1 MMQSAAVPAEGAVK
15 GLPEMLGVPMQQ
27 QWQGPFP
34 RGKVQR
40 VGVREE
46 IGLNAF
52 LPQAHFAASIPKTST
67 KPRRRPH
74 EPFRDIGTLGKRD
87 GIEPDEVVQTL
98 ELSGAPGY
106 GPSHSQAFQVLS
118 APHPN
123 LPCVHGCQSLTPLDC
138 TPLKRGRAG
147 AEIPQCAGCNQH
159 ILDKFILKVLDRHW
173 HSSCLKCADCQMQLA
188 DRCFS
193 RAGSVYCKEDFF
205 KAPKPKRHSRN
216 AETWSLTQARL
227 LYGSRVSEEKSLG
240 PSPLDHARGVWGL
253 PVETQRPPLLSGTP
267 CPGGGLRKAQL
278 AEPVAGPCRPRS
290 RGHGRAASQDHLH
303 TTPQGCVW
311 DGMQAG
317 TQDFPGLNGRRGVDR
332 AEDTVE
338 RALLPHLHPPQRP
351 PTALAVDSAASWRF
365 GTKCTA
371 CQQGIPPTQVV
382 RKAQDFVYHLHCF
395 ACVICNR
402 QLATG
407 DEFYLMEDGRLV
419 CKEDYE
425 TAKQNDWAVEGR
437 GWGAD
442 SWCWSCSGCRLR
454 DEEEGPLAT
463 QGDSA
468 QPCNFSGP
476 PGPYSRLQ
484 WELCT
489 GQAGIRPVFSS
500 RTRNPAGPLS
510 MPVEQ
515 PCSFQR
521 LDGAQQAQDDSEA
534 GAKRPRTTITAK
546 QLETLKNAYKNSP
559 KPARHVREQLSSETG
574 LDMRVV
580 QVWFQNRRAK
590 EKRLKKDAGRHRWG
604 QFYKSVKRS
613 RGSSKQEK
621 ESSAEDCG
629 VSDSELSFR
638 EDQILSELGH
648 TNRIYGNVGDVT
660 GGQLMNGSF
669 SMDGTGQSYQDLRDG
684 SPYGVPQSPSSIS
697 SLPSHAPLLNG
708 LDYTVDSNLGIIAH
722 SGQGVSQTLRAMAG
736 GPTSDISTGSSV
748 GYPDFP
754 TSPASWLDEMDHP
767 PF

>member
-1 MMQSAAVPAEGAVK
+1 MKSRPRTALSENSRSTLQSSTRRQSLPLTSAELGEAHKENLGGGKLRKGA
-15 GLPEMLGVPMQQ
+15 G
-27 QWQGPFP
+27 
-34 RGKVQR
+34 
-40 VGVREE
+40 
-46 IGLNAF
+46 
-52 LPQAHFAASIPKTST
+52 
-67 KPRRRPH
+67 PRRLA
-74 EPFRDIGTLGKRD
+74 D
-87 GIEPDEVVQTL
+87 VA
-98 ELSGAPGY
+98 S
-106 GPSHSQAFQVLS
+106 
-118 APHPN
+118 
-123 LPCVHGCQSLTPLDC
+123 
-138 TPLKRGRAG
+138 
-147 AEIPQCAGCNQH
+147 EIPQCAGCNQH

-205 KAPKPKRHSRN
+205 KLHHK
-216 AETWSLTQARL
+216 AEETRKQ
-227 LYGSRVSEEKSLG
+227 RVKVSAQWDLEDNWTVGQLDG
-240 PSPLDHARGVWGL
+240 PE
-253 PVETQRPPLLSGTP
+253 VEAHGH
-267 CPGGGLRKAQL
+267 
-278 AEPVAGPCRPRS
+278 PR
-290 RGHGRAASQDHLH
+290 
-303 TTPQGCVW
+303 
-311 DGMQAG
+311 
-317 TQDFPGLNGRRGVDR
+317 
-332 AEDTVE
+332 TVG
-338 RALLPHLHPPQRP
+338 
-351 PTALAVDSAASWRF
+351 RF

-395 ACVICNR
+395 ACIICNR

-425 TAKQNDWAVEGR
+425 TAKQN
-437 GWGAD
+437 
-442 SWCWSCSGCRLR
+442 
-454 DEEEGPLAT
+454 
-463 QGDSA
+463 
-468 QPCNFSGP
+468 
-476 PGPYSRLQ
+476 
-484 WELCT
+484 
-489 GQAGIRPVFSS
+489 
-500 RTRNPAGPLS
+500 
-510 MPVEQ
+510 
-515 PCSFQR
+515 
-521 LDGAQQAQDDSEA
+521 DDSEA

-613 RGSSKQEK
+613 RAGSKQEK

-648 TNRIYGNVGDVT
+648 TNRIYGNVGDVS

-684 SPYGVPQSPSSIS
+684 SPYGIPQSPSSIS

-722 SGQGVSQTLRAMAG
+722 AGQGVSQTLRAMAG